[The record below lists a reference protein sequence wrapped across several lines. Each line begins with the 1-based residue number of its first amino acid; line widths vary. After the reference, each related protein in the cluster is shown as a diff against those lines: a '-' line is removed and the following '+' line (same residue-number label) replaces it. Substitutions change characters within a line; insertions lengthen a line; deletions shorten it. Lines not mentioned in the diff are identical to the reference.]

1 MLLRLIG
8 KEVLHN
14 ILSFRFAVTYGLLF
28 VLVLLAVFLMG
39 SEQRKRMETHTR
51 QEAKFRDRLQE
62 LARVED
68 AGEQF
73 QQVQREDFAGVRRPA
88 ALAVLA
94 RGLEGSLPSQ
104 VSSGG
109 WYFVRT
115 SEDRLGRNI
124 LLEIFQAPDF
134 VYVVN
139 MVLSLLALLFVF
151 DSVCGE
157 KERGTLKL
165 LLANSVPRDTILLGK
180 WVGGYLSIAGPFAA
194 AAAAGFLYL
203 SLSGSLPLEGEVVSR
218 FAAILAVSFLYVS
231 ACFSLGLLISTLAH
245 RGATALLMAL
255 LVWIGWILV
264 VPNVAPIAARLAAPV
279 PSRQVIDAEQRAI
292 DREAELLQEAIRKRK
307 VYGDDE
313 ESGRIQQEAEERKA
327 KLEGFYQDRMSR
339 QISLSQNLARLSPSA
354 GYLLAATR
362 LAGTGPDLFA
372 HFSDAVER
380 FHGAHDDFRS
390 QMYRNVTWRSGPGG
404 HGPEMEKDD
413 WFDPDDVPRL
423 SVFSESVSEA
433 FDAALFDILLLVV
446 FNVLFF
452 LLSYVLFLR
461 YDVT

>member
-1 MLLRLIG
+1 MLLRLIRE
-8 KEVLHN
+8 EVLHN

-39 SEQRKRMETHTR
+39 NEHRQRMETYTR
-51 QEAKFRDRLQE
+51 QESQLRNRLDE
-62 LARVED
+62 LSRVED

-73 QQVQREDFAGVRRPA
+73 QQIQREEFAGVRQPG

-94 RGLEGSLPSQ
+94 RGLEGSLPAQ
-104 VSSGG
+104 ISSGG
-109 WYFVRT
+109 WFTRRS

-134 VYVVN
+134 AYVVN

-165 LLANSVPRDTILLGK
+165 LLSSSVPRDTVLLGK

-203 SLSGSLPLEGEVVSR
+203 SLSGSLPLEAEVVSR
-218 FAAILAVSFLYVS
+218 FAAILAVSFLYIS

-264 VPNVAPIAARLAAPV
+264 VPNLAPVVARLAAPV
-279 PSRQVIDAEQRAI
+279 PSRQVIDAEQQAI
-292 DREAELLQEAIRKRK
+292 DREAELLMGAITKSK
-307 VYGDDE
+307 VYGDPQQMERIRE
-313 ESGRIQQEAEERKA
+313 ETEQRKR
-327 KLEGFYQDRMSR
+327 KLDGFYKDRMSR
-339 QISLSQNLARLSPSA
+339 QTSLSQNLARLSPSA
-354 GYLLAATR
+354 SYLLAATR

-380 FHGAHDDFRS
+380 FHGAHDDFRNR
-390 QMYRNVTWRSGPGG
+390 MYGNVSWRGGPN
-404 HGPEMEKDD
+404 PDIQDED
-413 WFDPDDVPRL
+413 WFDPGDVPRL
-423 SVFSESVSEA
+423 SMFSESLSEA
-433 FDAALFDILLLVV
+433 FDGALFDILLLVV

-452 LLSYVLFLR
+452 LLSYVFFLR

>member
-39 SEQRKRMETHTR
+39 NEQRHRMETYTR
-51 QEAKFRDRLQE
+51 QESQFRERLDE
-62 LARVED
+62 LSRVED

-73 QQVQREDFAGVRRPA
+73 QQVQNEDFAGVRPPA

-104 VSSGG
+104 VSSRER
-109 WYFVRT
+109 WIVRT

-124 LLEIFQAPDF
+124 LLRIFQPPDF
-134 VYVVN
+134 AYVVN

-165 LLANSVPRDTILLGK
+165 LLANSVPRDTVLLGK
-180 WVGGYLSIAGPFAA
+180 WVGGYLSIAGPFAV

-203 SLSGSLPLEGEVVSR
+203 SLSGSLPLESEVVSR
-218 FAAILAVSFLYVS
+218 FAAILAVSFLYIS
-231 ACFSLGLLISTLAH
+231 AFFSLGLLISTLAH

-279 PSRQVIDAEQRAI
+279 PSRQVIDTEQRAI
-292 DREAELLQEAIRKRK
+292 DRESELLREAISKRK
-307 VYGDDE
+307 VYGDQE
-313 ESGRIQQEAEERKA
+313 EGQRIQQEADQRKR
-327 KLEGFYQDRMSR
+327 KLEDFYQDRMSR

-354 GYLLAATR
+354 SYLLAVTR
-362 LAGTGPDLFA
+362 LAGTGPDLFE

-380 FHGAHDDFRS
+380 FQGAHNDFR
-390 QMYRNVTWRSGPGG
+390 QGMYSNISEWRGASGPVLRNQ
-404 HGPEMEKDD
+404 D
-413 WFDPDDVPRL
+413 WFDAGDVPRL
-423 SVFSESVSEA
+423 SMFSESLSEA
-433 FDAALFDILLLVV
+433 FDAALFDILLLAV

-452 LLSYVLFLR
+452 LLSYLFFLR

>member
-1 MLLRLIG
+1 MLLRLIR

-39 SEQRKRMETHTR
+39 NEHRQRMETYTR
-51 QEAKFRDRLQE
+51 QESQARDRLEE
-62 LARVED
+62 LAGMQD
-68 AGEQF
+68 ATEQF
-73 QQVQREDFAGVRRPA
+73 RQIQREDFAGVRQPG

-94 RGLEGSLPSQ
+94 RGLEGSLPAQ
-104 VSSGG
+104 ISSGG
-109 WYFVRT
+109 WFT
-115 SEDRLGRNI
+115 THSSEDRLGRNI

-134 VYVVN
+134 AYVVN

-165 LLANSVPRDTILLGK
+165 LLSGSVPRDTVLLGK

-203 SLSGSLPLEGEVVSR
+203 SLSGSLPLETEVVSR
-218 FAAILAVSFLYVS
+218 FAAILAVSFLYIS

-264 VPNVAPIAARLAAPV
+264 VPNLAPVVARLAAPV
-279 PSRQVIDAEQRAI
+279 PSRQVIDAEQQAI
-292 DREAELLQEAIRKRK
+292 DREAELLMGAIRKSK
-307 VYGDDE
+307 VYGDRQQMERIRE
-313 ESGRIQQEAEERKA
+313 ETEQRKR
-327 KLEGFYQDRMSR
+327 KLDGFYKDRMSR
-339 QISLSQNLARLSPSA
+339 QTSLSQNLARLSPSA
-354 GYLLAATR
+354 SYLLAATR

-390 QMYRNVTWRSGPGG
+390 QMYGNVSWTRGPD
-404 HGPEMEKDD
+404 PDIRDED

-423 SVFSESVSEA
+423 SMFSESLSEA
-433 FDAALFDILLLVV
+433 FDGALFDILLLVV

-452 LLSYVLFLR
+452 LLSYVFFLR

>member
-14 ILSFRFAVTYGLLF
+14 ILSFRFAVTYALLF

-39 SEQRKRMETHTR
+39 GEQRQRMETHTR
-51 QEAKFRDRLQE
+51 QEADFRDRLQE

-68 AGEQF
+68 ASEQF
-73 QQVQREDFAGVRRPA
+73 QQVREEDFAGVRRPA

-94 RGLEGSLPSQ
+94 RGLEGSVPSQ
-104 VSSGG
+104 VSSRQR
-109 WYFVRT
+109 FVMRT
-115 SEDRLGRNI
+115 SEDRLGRDS
-124 LLEIFQAPDF
+124 LLQIFQAPDF

-165 LLANSVPRDTILLGK
+165 LLANSVPRDTVLLGK
-180 WVGGYLSIAGPFAA
+180 WVGGYLSIAAPFAV

-203 SLSGSLPLEGEVVSR
+203 SLSGSLPLESEEVSR
-218 FAAILAVSFLYVS
+218 FAAILAVSFLFVS
-231 ACFSLGLLISTLAH
+231 ACFSLGLLISTVAR

-292 DREAELLQEAIRKRK
+292 DRETELLQESIRKRK
-307 VYGDDE
+307 VYGDAQE
-313 ESGRIQQEAEERKA
+313 GERIQQEAEQRKR
-327 KLEGFYQDRMSR
+327 KLDDFYDDRMSR

-354 GYLLAATR
+354 SYLFAATR
-362 LAGTGPDLFA
+362 LAGTGPDLFR
-372 HFSDAVER
+372 HFSEAVER
-380 FHGAHDDFRS
+380 FQDAHSDFRRG
-390 QMYRNVTWRSGPGG
+390 MFRNITSWDQATGPQLG
-404 HGPEMEKDD
+404 EAD
-413 WFDPDDVPRL
+413 WFDPADVPRF
-423 SVFSESVSEA
+423 SMFSESLSEA
-433 FDAALFDILLLVV
+433 FDAALFDILLLAV